1 MLKAGR
7 GRKKKIQEQ
16 STVQIQDLPLEPRK
30 RELSN
35 EQEMAFLDRIRSFLG
50 EQRTLILATCH
61 ESVPTC
67 NLMSFALVPGRFS
80 LVLVTPEN
88 SRKSKT
94 LHQNGNVSLLVMDK
108 AALAQD
114 LKNGTAVTLNGRARA
129 VVNQERL
136 DLEEV
141 FISRNP
147 DLEAFARHDQSTLF
161 RIEIHHLVA
170 VTNFQE
176 LTELTLQS

>member
-1 MLKAGR
+1 M
-7 GRKKKIQEQ
+7 
-16 STVQIQDLPLEPRK
+16 QIKDLPLEPK
-30 RELSN
+30 KSEPSG
-35 EQEMAFLDRIRSFLG
+35 EQEKAFLDRIRSFLG

-67 NLMSFALVPGRFS
+67 NLMSFALAPDGFS
-80 LVLVTPEN
+80 LVLVTSEN

-94 LHQNGNVSLLVMDK
+94 LHRNGNVSLLAMDK

-129 VVNQERL
+129 VVDQERR

-141 FISRNP
+141 FIRRNP
-147 DLEAFARHDQSTLF
+147 DLEAFARHNQSTLF
-161 RIEIHHLVA
+161 RIDIHHLVA

-176 LTELTLQS
+176 LTELTLQG